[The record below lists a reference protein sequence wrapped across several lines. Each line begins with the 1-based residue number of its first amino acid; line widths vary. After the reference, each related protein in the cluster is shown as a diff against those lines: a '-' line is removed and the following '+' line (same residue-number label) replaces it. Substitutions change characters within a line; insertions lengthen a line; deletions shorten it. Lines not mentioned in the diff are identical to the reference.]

1 MSPCTAGV
9 LVVCV
14 EVWIFGFECFFCV
27 GISSGA
33 IVLYIRD
40 SFWAWGAFIF
50 DHFWAWGH
58 LSSKLFG
65 LWCFEVVC
73 YIVCF
78 SLVRMIGGAGGVTAT
93 LKSTCRH

>member
-1 MSPCTAGV
+1 MV
-9 LVVCV
+9 LNV
-14 EVWIFGFECFFCV
+14 FFCV

-93 LKSTCRH
+93 LKTFLPRDVT